1 MKTVLLK
8 DQTVGQIEDAEVGQ
22 WVTILLRDENGV
34 PIEVEGE
41 VEEILEE
48 D

>member
-8 DQTVGQIEDAEVGQ
+8 DQTVGQVEEAEIGQ
-22 WVTILLRDENGV
+22 VVTVTLSDENGE
-34 PIEVEGE
+34 PIEVIGE
-41 VEEILEE
+41 VEEILE